1 LRDGGAAVKQNFYV
15 GNDDDAERCKES
27 FRISK
32 PIAVGGTDSLT
43 GRIKSYA
50 GVVVAVESGSTD
62 APGERWR
69 ITIDT
74 G

>member
-1 LRDGGAAVKQNFYV
+1 MKLHFYI

-27 FRISK
+27 ARCRK
-32 PIAVGGTDSLT
+32 AIAMGGTDSLT

-50 GVVVAVESGSTD
+50 GVVVAVEPASTE

-69 ITIDT
+69 ITMDT